1 MKESGKRE
9 EEKNFAKGADDDDT
23 GSVVDAALL
32 QNKLVKKNT
41 EGYLGLKSLRA
52 EKKAYTQATTVIGG
66 NLSQSDIAAPFLLRW
81 DISATILFFYNNKI
95 REASEIK
102 KGDSS

>member
-32 QNKLVKKNT
+32 QNMLVKKNT
-41 EGYLGLKSLRA
+41 EGYLGLKSLCA

-66 NLSQSDIAAPFLLRW
+66 NLSKPDIAAPFIEVRYF
-81 DISATILFFYNNKI
+81 SATSLFFYI
-95 REASEIK
+95 TI
-102 KGDSS
+102 

>member
-32 QNKLVKKNT
+32 QNILVKKNT

-52 EKKAYTQATTVIGG
+52 EKNIKHMIQDAI
-66 NLSQSDIAAPFLLRW
+66 FLLQR
-81 DISATILFFYNNKI
+81 K
-95 REASEIK
+95 
-102 KGDSS
+102 